1 MQENLTEKL
10 NNSPFKEQALD
21 LFKNQGLSPKEIA
34 AKLNIPVPTVYTWL
48 RNEHLNKGWAKQ
60 NRKEKE
66 QENSQIEALKKENEE
81 LKKQVKELER
91 KYQTYFDICGHFQD
105 YIKILKDQLNKQK
118 ISESILENR
127 EKRRIR
133 H

>member
-10 NNSPFKEQALD
+10 SNSPLKEQALD

-34 AKLNIPVPTVYTWL
+34 AKLSIPVPTVYTWL
-48 RNEHLNKGWAKQ
+48 RNEHLNGGWAKQ

-118 ISESILENR
+118 LSESILENR

-133 H
+133 R

>member
-10 NNSPFKEQALD
+10 SNSPLKEQALD

-48 RNEHLNKGWAKQ
+48 RNEHLNGGWAKQ

-81 LKKQVKELER
+81 LKKELEA
-91 KYQTYFDICGHFQD
+91 
-105 YIKILKDQLNKQK
+105 LK
-118 ISESILENR
+118 E
-127 EKRRIR
+127 EKKVVKTTKKSTKKAKK
-133 H
+133 